1 MASFG
6 IPSTVVTPTGSVV
19 FRTSYCYGRQG
30 RGEWSD
36 SDKHILY
43 DHNIRPMVCKLYL
56 FYGQEVADVLLQCI
70 LETLLLSS
78 TLEHLRS

>member
-56 FYGQEVADVLLQCI
+56 FYGQEVSNYFGQLAVASYL
-70 LETLLLSS
+70 
-78 TLEHLRS
+78 